1 MLRTEYKRLKLY
13 AVSGLSACGILV
25 VACLFLEP
33 GWAASV
39 DAAQVSAAGET
50 SKDIYYQTEAV
61 PVGSPAPSPR
71 ETIYPRYGTLDN
83 RLIIWFVTQQHTYFG
98 GFVLALPIFCLLIE
112 VIGLMMRDR
121 EAASRYDRVAR
132 DFLQV
137 SLLAF
142 SMTAMA
148 GAVMLGLFIATIATT
163 SFLPYV
169 SDLGMGFVA
178 MTYAA
183 IMLIRYK
190 AEVDKFYRAIDWDL
204 LGFFAALFVVIN
216 VTLFSTESR
225 MRWPSRC
232 ARSRS

>member
-1 MLRTEYKRLKLY
+1 MLRTEYKRLKLS
-13 AVSGLSACGILV
+13 AVAGLSAYGILV

-61 PVGSPAPSPR
+61 PVGPPAPSPR

-83 RLIIWFVTQQHTYFG
+83 RIIIWFVTQQHTYFG

-148 GAVMLGLFIATIATT
+148 GAVMLGRQGLSEKRRVGCPSPTGFRPGHPPL
-163 SFLPYV
+163 LPR
-169 SDLGMGFVA
+169 SPSTRRRARGGMRR
-178 MTYAA
+178 THERHAA
-183 IMLIRYK
+183 SG
-190 AEVDKFYRAIDWDL
+190 D
-204 LGFFAALFVVIN
+204 
-216 VTLFSTESR
+216 
-225 MRWPSRC
+225 
-232 ARSRS
+232 